1 MFRVPKLAAA
11 FRIPKLSVVKP
22 RFNLMRRRRNLMR
35 RRPNSFDRFLRM
47 MGRGT
52 GSRGG
57 NAATVQNGSGFKAAR
72 MPGSGSPSRG
82 ASGMNR
88 SGGISGRGGGT
99 PRMR

>member
-1 MFRVPKLAAA
+1 MFRVPKLTAA
-11 FRIPKLSVVKP
+11 FRIPKLNVVKP
-22 RFNLMRRRRNLMR
+22 RFNLLRRRRNLMR

-57 NAATVQNGSGFKAAR
+57 NAATVQGGSGYKAAR
-72 MPGSGSPSRG
+72 MPGSGSPTRSGGMSRG
-82 ASGMNR
+82 
-88 SGGISGRGGGT
+88 GGISGRGGGT